1 MKTQASFAGLIA
13 ELDGDL
19 KELQRIA
26 GQNARAWERIESGAN
41 DPIDW
46 GALGFTLHRLY
57 GILENYFLRI
67 SKFFE
72 NNLTSDRWH
81 RDLLEKMRLDL
92 PGVRPPLFTE
102 ESDYRSTVELM
113 RFRHRFRNL
122 YGEDLD
128 PERTS
133 EVQKRTLTLI
143 AAFPKIHRRFRDK
156 LSAIAEG
163 LP

>member
-1 MKTQASFAGLIA
+1 MKTQASFATLIA

-19 KELQRIA
+19 KELQRISA
-26 GQNARAWERIESGAN
+26 QNARAWERIQSGAD

-57 GILENYFLRI
+57 GVLDNYFLRV

-72 NNLTSDRWH
+72 NNFAADRWH
-81 RDLLEKMRLDL
+81 KDLVEKMRLDI

-102 ESDYRSTVELM
+102 DRDHRNAVELM

-128 PERTS
+128 PEKTS
-133 EVQKRTLTLI
+133 AVQKRAHALLD
-143 AAFPKIHRRFRDK
+143 AFPTIHEGFRAK
-156 LSAIAEG
+156 VSAISAG
-163 LP
+163 LS

>member
-1 MKTQASFAGLIA
+1 M
-13 ELDGDL
+13 
-19 KELQRIA
+19 
-26 GQNARAWERIESGAN
+26 
-41 DPIDW
+41 

-72 NNLTSDRWH
+72 NNLTSDRWR
-81 RDLLEKMRLDL
+81 RDLLEKMQLDL
-92 PGVRPPLFTE
+92 PGIRPPLFTE
-102 ESDYRSTVELM
+102 ERDYRNAVELM

-128 PERTS
+128 PVKTS

-143 AAFPKIHRRFRDK
+143 ATFPNIHRSFRDK